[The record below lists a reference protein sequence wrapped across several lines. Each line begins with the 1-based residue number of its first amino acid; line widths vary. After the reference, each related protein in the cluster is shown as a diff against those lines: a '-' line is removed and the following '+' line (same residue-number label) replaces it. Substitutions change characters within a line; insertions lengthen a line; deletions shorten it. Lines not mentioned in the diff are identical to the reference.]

1 VQAVVATVLVFT
13 FELQSVV
20 RNPLPD
26 VGFTGV
32 QLATNVVVLAELS
45 VQVVVTKLALVPG
58 VQLATAVGPEVKFG
72 QVVATK
78 LLAKLAAIG
87 VQLATGVGPVV
98 LAVGHCVATKPLAE
112 DAAIGVHDATGA
124 VIPLVVWQARVSQE
138 LPEFA
143 VCGLQLATSVG
154 PVTMGLQVV
163 LVNPLPDDGPD
174 AVHVCTGTVAEATGQ
189 VVVVQLLLKAAA
201 VARQLAGNTA
211 VGPVLTGVQ
220 VVAINE
226 LALLAAAGMQ
236 LAAAAGPLKI
246 CVLHVLLTNEFPG
259 AAACGV
265 QDATKVGPVLLVE
278 QVRFK
283 KEFPLLPI

>member
-1 VQAVVATVLVFT
+1 VFT
-13 FELQSVV
+13 FGLHSVV

-26 VGFTGV
+26 VGLTGV
-32 QLATNVVVLAELS
+32 QLATNVVVLAELP
-45 VQVVVTKLALVPG
+45 VQVVVTKLALVPA
-58 VQLATAVGPEVKFG
+58 VQMATGVGPVVRFG

-143 VCGLQLATSVG
+143 VCGLQLAASVG

-174 AVHVCTGTVAEATGQ
+174 AVHVCAGTVAEATGQ

-246 CVLHVLLTNEFPG
+246 CVLHVLLKNEFPG